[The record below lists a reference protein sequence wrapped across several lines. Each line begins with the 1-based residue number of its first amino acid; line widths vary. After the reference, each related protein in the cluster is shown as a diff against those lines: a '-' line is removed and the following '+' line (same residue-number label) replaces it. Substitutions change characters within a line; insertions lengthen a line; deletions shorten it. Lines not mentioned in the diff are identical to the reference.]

1 MSKFRILELCKQ
13 KGITQKDLAE
23 KIGMTP
29 VGLAKAANGNPT
41 VGTLEKI
48 ASALGVDVTE
58 LFAKQGDFVA
68 FVRRHGETHTFGT
81 EKALIEYADG
91 LKGGTDSEAPAAPS
105 IFDDPI
111 FR

>member
-41 VGTLEKI
+41 FETLEKI
-48 ASALGVDVTE
+48 ADGLGVPIPE
-58 LFAKQGDFVA
+58 LFDAPKQGVI
-68 FVRRHGETHTFGT
+68 HCPKCGT
-81 EKALIEYADG
+81 EIKLNPEIE
-91 LKGGTDSEAPAAPS
+91 SV
-105 IFDDPI
+105 
-111 FR
+111 